1 MNWRFDH
8 AVIAVRDL
16 LVATQQ
22 FQRLGFAVQPGGRHS
37 SGGTHNAIVRFGLDY
52 LELMAVVDAE
62 AAAVDPT
69 ASALMQFVQ
78 VHEGGL
84 VGFALACDDVER
96 LVEPLR
102 AHHTLGPIA
111 MSRTRPDGRELA
123 WKLLLP
129 GGMPW
134 CRPWPFLIEWATP
147 DESRLRWDGSVEH
160 PNGARAV
167 VALDL
172 AARDVGTART
182 LLGADLGLEQTA
194 DGFRAG
200 ACCVRVVAADAS
212 DPSDA
217 AEGPRAVHIAVVDL
231 ARARD
236 TLSAA
241 GVQFEA
247 RDRALRIHPDDACGA
262 VLHFDSSR

>member
-1 MNWRFDH
+1 MIWRFDH

-16 LVATQQ
+16 LAATQQ

-62 AAAVDPT
+62 AAAVDPV
-69 ASALMQFVQ
+69 ASALVQFLEA
-78 VHEGGL
+78 HAGGL

-102 AHHTLGPIA
+102 AYETVGPLA

-147 DESRLRWDGSVEH
+147 DASRLRWDGSVDH
-160 PNGARAV
+160 PNGAHGV

-172 AARDVGTART
+172 AARDVDRATR
-182 LLGADLGLEQTA
+182 LLGHDLGLEQTG

-200 ACCVRVVAADAS
+200 LCSVRVVGPA
-212 DPSDA
+212 PPEL
-217 AEGPRAVHIAVVDL
+217 AEGPRAVHIAVADF
-231 ARARD
+231 ARARE

-241 GVQFEA
+241 GVQFEEN
-247 RDRALRIHPDDACGA
+247 DRALRIHPDLACGA
-262 VLHFDSSR
+262 LLYFES